1 MTIDVGLK
9 PEGHQERSPI
19 AGAGAL
25 GRRCRTEALFGATQD
40 SGGGAFVAWRTVQMG
55 SGVMTGTRLVSG
67 ALALDHPE

>member
-9 PEGHQERSPI
+9 PEGAPERSPI
-19 AGAGAL
+19 AGAGAPL

-55 SGVMTGTRLVSG
+55 SGVMTGTRL
-67 ALALDHPE
+67 D